1 MGKVNSITK
10 LEIAIFVFL
19 TMMISGASSIASNDF
34 IRIIVVGLLALYSF
48 INHKNL
54 YNNILF
60 YLLSGWILINLISSL
75 YFGKN
80 IDFFPFIGKIVLIYL
95 AYLCLSCCKD
105 NFWDKYEQFLYKLA
119 LISTI
124 FYILSLF
131 FPSMFNSLTSVF
143 RPFTADIFYQKESQK
158 YYFYAFFFTYMGNGN
173 FRNSGFMWEPG
184 AYAMI
189 LNILIAYNICRQ
201 GFQLNRHIKVYTII
215 LLTTFSFERTK
226 YLYKSTYSYL
236 YCFFNRLVDECRLP
250 SSKNRRIY
258 ILRTK
263 GNSTPSRLQETI

>member
-80 IDFFPFIGKIVLIYL
+80 IDFFPFIGKIVLI
-95 AYLCLSCCKD
+95 
-105 NFWDKYEQFLYKLA
+105 
-119 LISTI
+119 
-124 FYILSLF
+124 ILH
-131 FPSMFNSLTSVF
+131 MF
-143 RPFTADIFYQKESQK
+143 
-158 YYFYAFFFTYMGNGN
+158 
-173 FRNSGFMWEPG
+173 
-184 AYAMI
+184 
-189 LNILIAYNICRQ
+189 
-201 GFQLNRHIKVYTII
+201 I
-215 LLTTFSFERTK
+215 LLQ
-226 YLYKSTYSYL
+226 
-236 YCFFNRLVDECRLP
+236 
-250 SSKNRRIY
+250 
-258 ILRTK
+258 
-263 GNSTPSRLQETI
+263 G

>member
-95 AYLCLSCCKD
+95 AYLYLSCCKD

-158 YYFYAFFFTYMGNGN
+158 YYFYAFFFTYVV
-173 FRNSGFMWEPG
+173 S
-184 AYAMI
+184 
-189 LNILIAYNICRQ
+189 
-201 GFQLNRHIKVYTII
+201 
-215 LLTTFSFERTK
+215 
-226 YLYKSTYSYL
+226 
-236 YCFFNRLVDECRLP
+236 
-250 SSKNRRIY
+250 
-258 ILRTK
+258 
-263 GNSTPSRLQETI
+263 

>member
-80 IDFFPFIGKIVLIYL
+80 
-95 AYLCLSCCKD
+95 
-105 NFWDKYEQFLYKLA
+105 
-119 LISTI
+119 
-124 FYILSLF
+124 
-131 FPSMFNSLTSVF
+131 
-143 RPFTADIFYQKESQK
+143 R
-158 YYFYAFFFTYMGNGN
+158 
-173 FRNSGFMWEPG
+173 
-184 AYAMI
+184 
-189 LNILIAYNICRQ
+189 
-201 GFQLNRHIKVYTII
+201 
-215 LLTTFSFERTK
+215 
-226 YLYKSTYSYL
+226 
-236 YCFFNRLVDECRLP
+236 
-250 SSKNRRIY
+250 SKNSKIQITNSKKTL
-258 ILRTK
+258 ILK
-263 GNSTPSRLQETI
+263 LET

>member
-48 INHKNL
+48 INHKKTVFDT
-54 YNNILF
+54 NIQF
-60 YLLSGWILINLISSL
+60 YILSGWILINLISSL

-124 FYILSLF
+124 FSILSLF
-131 FPSMFNSLTSVF
+131 FPSLFNSITSVF
-143 RPFTADIFYQKESQK
+143 SPLTAD
-158 YYFYAFFFTYMGNGN
+158 
-173 FRNSGFMWEPG
+173 
-184 AYAMI
+184 MI
-189 LNILIAYNICRQ
+189 
-201 GFQLNRHIKVYTII
+201 
-215 LLTTFSFERTK
+215 
-226 YLYKSTYSYL
+226 
-236 YCFFNRLVDECRLP
+236 
-250 SSKNRRIY
+250 
-258 ILRTK
+258 
-263 GNSTPSRLQETI
+263 

>member
-80 IDFFPFIGKIVLIYL
+80 IDFFPFIGKI
-95 AYLCLSCCKD
+95 CFDLSC
-105 NFWDKYEQFLYKLA
+105 
-119 LISTI
+119 I
-124 FYILSLF
+124 F
-131 FPSMFNSLTSVF
+131 MF
-143 RPFTADIFYQKESQK
+143 
-158 YYFYAFFFTYMGNGN
+158 
-173 FRNSGFMWEPG
+173 
-184 AYAMI
+184 
-189 LNILIAYNICRQ
+189 
-201 GFQLNRHIKVYTII
+201 I
-215 LLTTFSFERTK
+215 LLQ
-226 YLYKSTYSYL
+226 
-236 YCFFNRLVDECRLP
+236 
-250 SSKNRRIY
+250 
-258 ILRTK
+258 
-263 GNSTPSRLQETI
+263 G

>member
-80 IDFFPFIGKIVLIYL
+80 IDFSFYRENCFD
-95 AYLCLSCCKD
+95 LSC
-105 NFWDKYEQFLYKLA
+105 
-119 LISTI
+119 I
-124 FYILSLF
+124 F
-131 FPSMFNSLTSVF
+131 MF
-143 RPFTADIFYQKESQK
+143 
-158 YYFYAFFFTYMGNGN
+158 
-173 FRNSGFMWEPG
+173 
-184 AYAMI
+184 
-189 LNILIAYNICRQ
+189 
-201 GFQLNRHIKVYTII
+201 I
-215 LLTTFSFERTK
+215 LLQ
-226 YLYKSTYSYL
+226 
-236 YCFFNRLVDECRLP
+236 
-250 SSKNRRIY
+250 
-258 ILRTK
+258 
-263 GNSTPSRLQETI
+263 G

>member
-105 NFWDKYEQFLYKLA
+105 NFWDKFLQYF
-119 LISTI
+119 IS
-124 FYILSLF
+124 YPCS
-131 FPSMFNSLTSVF
+131 FPVC
-143 RPFTADIFYQKESQK
+143 
-158 YYFYAFFFTYMGNGN
+158 
-173 FRNSGFMWEPG
+173 
-184 AYAMI
+184 
-189 LNILIAYNICRQ
+189 LIALLLYSVLLPLIFFIRRSLRNTISMLSFLHIWVMETSGIVVLC
-201 GFQLNRHIKVYTII
+201 GNRVHM
-215 LLTTFSFERTK
+215 R
-226 YLYKSTYSYL
+226 
-236 YCFFNRLVDECRLP
+236 
-250 SSKNRRIY
+250 
-258 ILRTK
+258 
-263 GNSTPSRLQETI
+263 

>member
-60 YLLSGWILINLISSL
+60 YLLSGWILISLISSL

-105 NFWDKYEQFLYKLA
+105 NFW
-119 LISTI
+119 INMS
-124 FYILSLF
+124 
-131 FPSMFNSLTSVF
+131 
-143 RPFTADIFYQKESQK
+143 
-158 YYFYAFFFTYMGNGN
+158 N
-173 FRNSGFMWEPG
+173 FCINWR
-184 AYAMI
+184 
-189 LNILIAYNICRQ
+189 
-201 GFQLNRHIKVYTII
+201 
-215 LLTTFSFERTK
+215 
-226 YLYKSTYSYL
+226 
-236 YCFFNRLVDECRLP
+236 
-250 SSKNRRIY
+250 
-258 ILRTK
+258 
-263 GNSTPSRLQETI
+263 

>member
-80 IDFFPFIGKIVLIYL
+80 IDFFPFIGKIVLICILGQIVL
-95 AYLCLSCCKD
+95 ANVD
-105 NFWDKYEQFLYKLA
+105 I
-119 LISTI
+119 ISEIIT
-124 FYILSLF
+124 
-131 FPSMFNSLTSVF
+131 
-143 RPFTADIFYQKESQK
+143 PFTPQ
-158 YYFYAFFFTYMGNGN
+158 
-173 FRNSGFMWEPG
+173 
-184 AYAMI
+184 
-189 LNILIAYNICRQ
+189 
-201 GFQLNRHIKVYTII
+201 
-215 LLTTFSFERTK
+215 
-226 YLYKSTYSYL
+226 
-236 YCFFNRLVDECRLP
+236 
-250 SSKNRRIY
+250 
-258 ILRTK
+258 
-263 GNSTPSRLQETI
+263 